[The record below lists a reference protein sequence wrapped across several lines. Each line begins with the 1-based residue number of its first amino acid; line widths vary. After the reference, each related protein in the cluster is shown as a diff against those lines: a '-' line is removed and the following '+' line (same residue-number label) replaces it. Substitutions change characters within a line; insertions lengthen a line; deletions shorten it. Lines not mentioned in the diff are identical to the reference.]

1 MRGLNPW
8 TQRLLTAKP
17 RPRGKPPFIPHPAV
31 FNTVSG
37 GMERSRGK
45 PPVYSFFCDYPQRRA
60 RDDPKGIPRDGP
72 LVRSRGDPG
81 G

>member
-1 MRGLNPW
+1 MRVLNPW

-17 RPRGKPPFIPHPAV
+17 LGKPPA
-31 FNTVSG
+31 S
-37 GMERSRGK
+37 
-45 PPVYSFFCDYPQRRA
+45 SFFCDYPQRRA